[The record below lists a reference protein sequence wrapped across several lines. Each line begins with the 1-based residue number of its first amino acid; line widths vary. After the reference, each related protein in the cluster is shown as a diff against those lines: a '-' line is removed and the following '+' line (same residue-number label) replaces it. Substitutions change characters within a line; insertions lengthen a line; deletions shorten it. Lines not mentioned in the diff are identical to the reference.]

1 MLRAGGGRSPG
12 AFVVLFAL
20 RDAYNGCMAGKLRV
34 LERKLIYKGRLVD
47 LSVDRIVEPGGLKAT
62 REVIRHPGSV
72 VVIPYLPDG
81 RLLLVR
87 QFRYA
92 VGKAMWE
99 LVAGG
104 LEPNETPLE
113 AAGRELIEET
123 GYRAGSL
130 RPLVSFYPSPGIL
143 GERMHLFEA
152 THLAR
157 AARNLDE
164 DERIQ
169 VRRFS
174 PAQVTTMLES
184 RKLEDGKTLLGLL
197 WVLREKGTRR

>member
-1 MLRAGGGRSPG
+1 
-12 AFVVLFAL
+12 
-20 RDAYNGCMAGKLRV
+20 MANKLRV
-34 LERKLIYKGRLVD
+34 LERKQIYKGRLVD

-62 REVIRHPGSV
+62 REVVRHPGSV

-81 RLLLVR
+81 RLVMVR

-92 VGKAMWE
+92 VSKAMWE

-104 LEPNETPLE
+104 LEPGEAPLQ

-123 GYRAGSL
+123 GYRAGTL

-143 GERMHLFEA
+143 GEQMHLFEA
-152 THLAR
+152 TQLVR
-157 AARNLDE
+157 VARNLDE

-169 VRRFS
+169 VRRFT
-174 PAQVTTMLES
+174 PAQIEALLSS
-184 RKLEDGKTLLGLL
+184 RKFEDGKTLVGLL
-197 WVLREKGTRR
+197 WMRYEKGIRC